1 MSFSQYGELCTEVY
15 RLTKPVGHAFSG
27 DIAYYRSRLAN
38 CEGRILEAMVG
49 SGRVY
54 IPLLEAGLR
63 VEGIDNSPQMLDACA
78 HEAKERGLAPVLYEG
93 ALETIDLPHDYEA
106 IIIPAGSFALIEER
120 SASISTLRRLYDHLE
135 PGGRL
140 ILDLSLPETP
150 SAISAFSG
158 TSSFTSRDGSLITM
172 ETKTAQFDFFTQCHV
187 IFIKYEKWRDGN
199 LIQTE
204 LQRLPLRW
212 YGIEEFKM
220 VLKEIGFTDVEVTAD
235 YTGKEPDSSS
245 RVFLFEAL
253 K

>member
-15 RLTKPVGHAFSG
+15 TLTKPVGHAFGG
-27 DIAYYRSRLAN
+27 DIDYYRSRLTD

-54 IPLLEAGLR
+54 VPLLEAGLR
-63 VEGIDNSPQMLDACA
+63 IEGIDSSHHMLDACA
-78 HEAKERGLAPVLYEG
+78 REAQERELTPVLYEG
-93 ALETIDLPHDYEA
+93 TLETLDLPHSYEA
-106 IIIPAGSFALIEER
+106 IIIPGGSFALIEER
-120 SASISTLRRLYDHLE
+120 QASIAVLRRLHDHLE

-140 ILDLSLPETP
+140 ILDLSLPGAP
-150 SAISAFSG
+150 DASSAFSG
-158 TSSFTSRDGSLITM
+158 TSSFTLKDGSLITM

-187 IFIKYEKWRDGN
+187 LFIKYEKWRDGS

-212 YGIEEFKM
+212 YGVEEFKM
-220 VLKEIGFTDVEVTAD
+220 VLKEIGFSDVEVTAD
-235 YTGKEPDSSS
+235 YSGKEPDASS
-245 RVFLFEAL
+245 RVFLFEAT